1 MLAAALALVGA
12 MIWGGADFLGGLA
25 SKRMTA
31 VRVTLITGLAALVVL
46 LPAQLAIGG
55 VWSWADSGWGAGVG
69 ALYALGLVCLY
80 AGFAA
85 GPMIILSP
93 LAAVLSAIVPALWA
107 VLVEGEVLG
116 PLAWVGA
123 TCAVVAVVLIAR
135 ARGEHAARPR
145 ALPVLLTVIA
155 GVAFGA
161 FVILLDR
168 TSDASGLTPLIVSR
182 AVLVALT
189 GAAVIGLTMRGRV
202 ANAVESADTGRIGGS
217 AGRFHPLISTIS
229 AESRTPGFRIA
240 LAAGVCDAVANIL
253 ILLALRS
260 GDLAIVGVLQALYPG
275 GTVLLAA
282 LVLRERLAAAQWL
295 GLALALGAAVLFA
308 VS

>member
-25 SKRMTA
+25 SRRTTA
-31 VRVTLITGLAALVVL
+31 VRVTLFTGVAALLVL
-46 LPAQLAIGG
+46 LPSQLIVGG
-55 VWSWADSGWGAGVG
+55 AWSWADSGWGAGVG
-69 ALYALGLVCLY
+69 ALYAVGLVCLY

-93 LAAVLSAIVPALWA
+93 LAAVLSAIVPAVWA
-107 VLVEGEVLG
+107 VVIEGEVLG
-116 PLAWVGA
+116 PAAWIGA
-123 TCAVVAVVLIAR
+123 ASALVAVVLIAR
-135 ARGEHAARPR
+135 ARGEHAVRPR
-145 ALPVLLTVIA
+145 PLPVLLTAIA
-155 GVAFGA
+155 GVSFGA

-182 AVLVALT
+182 AVLVLLT
-189 GAAVIGLTMRGRV
+189 GAAVVLVLLRGGPGPRTGWRGLRT
-202 ANAVESADTGRIGGS
+202 AV
-217 AGRFHPLISTIS
+217 
-229 AESRTPGFRIA
+229 
-240 LAAGVCDAVANIL
+240 AAGVCDALANIL

-282 LVLRERLAAAQWL
+282 LVLKERLAPAQWL
-295 GLALALGAAVLFA
+295 GLALALAAAVLFA

>member
-25 SKRMTA
+25 SRRMAA
-31 VRVTLITGLAALVVL
+31 VRVTLFTGLAALVVL
-46 LPAQLAIGG
+46 LPSQLLVGG
-55 VWSWADSGWGAGVG
+55 TWSWADSGWGAGVG
-69 ALYALGLVCLY
+69 ALYAVGLVCLY

-107 VLVEGEVLG
+107 VAVDGEALG

-123 TCAVVAVVLIAR
+123 ACALTAVVLITR
-135 ARGEHAARPR
+135 ARGEHAVRPR
-145 ALPVLLTVIA
+145 AVPLLLTVVA

-168 TSDASGLTPLIVSR
+168 TSDASGVTPLIVSR

-189 GAAVIGLTMRGRV
+189 GAAVLALAVRRRV
-202 ANAVESADTGRIGGS
+202 ATRSAETALS
-217 AGRFHPLISTIS
+217 AG
-229 AESRTPGFRIA
+229 SRAPGLRIA
-240 LAAGVCDAVANIL
+240 LAAGVCDAAANVL

-275 GTVLLAA
+275 GTALLAA
-282 LVLRERLAAAQWL
+282 LVLRERLAPPQWI
-295 GLALALGAAVLFA
+295 GLALALGAAVMFA
-308 VS
+308 LA